1 MVAPIRVLIL
11 SLALANVMAGCR
23 SGAQES
29 DYVEGELLLKFRAG
43 VSEERMAEI
52 HRTLENRL
60 VESWP
65 GIRWYRVLLK
75 EGVTVTEGIQQYRSV
90 PEVEDVEPNFRRHL
104 GPPPQGPP
112 TRLPQ

>member
-1 MVAPIRVLIL
+1 MGLRVLVLTLVI
-11 SLALANVMAGCR
+11 AGMTVGCR
-23 SGAQES
+23 SGAQGSE
-29 DYVEGELLLKFRAG
+29 YVEGEVLVRFRSG

-52 HRTLENRL
+52 HRALGNRV

-75 EGVTVTEGIQQYRSV
+75 KGVAVPEGIQAYRSLS
-90 PEVEDVEPNFRRHL
+90 EVEDAEPNFRRRVE
-104 GPPPQGPP
+104 PPQAPP

>member
-1 MVAPIRVLIL
+1 MVAHVLVL
-11 SLALANVMAGCR
+11 TLVFAGVTAGCH
-23 SGAQES
+23 SGVQRM
-29 DYVEGELLLKFRAG
+29 DYVEGEVLVKFRAG

-52 HRTLENRL
+52 HRVLGNRV

-75 EGVTVTEGIQQYRSV
+75 EGVTVPEGIREYRSLK
-90 PEVEDVEPNFRRHL
+90 EVEDVEPNFKGYL
-104 GPPPQGPP
+104 GLPPQGPP

>member
-1 MVAPIRVLIL
+1 M
-11 SLALANVMAGCR
+11 
-23 SGAQES
+23 
-29 DYVEGELLLKFRAG
+29 DYVEGEVLVKFRAG

-52 HRTLENRL
+52 HRALGNRV

-75 EGVTVTEGIQQYRSV
+75 EGVTVPEGIQAYRSLK
-90 PEVEDVEPNFRRHL
+90 EVEDAEPNFKGYL
-104 GPPPQGPP
+104 GLPSQGPP